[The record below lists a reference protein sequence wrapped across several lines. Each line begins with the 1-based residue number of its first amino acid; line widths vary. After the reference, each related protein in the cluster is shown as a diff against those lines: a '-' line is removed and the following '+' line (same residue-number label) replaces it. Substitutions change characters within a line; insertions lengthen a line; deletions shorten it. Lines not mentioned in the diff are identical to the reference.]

1 MKKLLFFIFLLSSL
15 TGYSQEKRLAL
26 VIGNSAYEHGGVLKN
41 PVNDANAM
49 KQALSQIGFEVLE
62 HFNLD
67 EGEMKQ
73 AIDYF
78 GLKLRNYDVGLFFY
92 AGHGIQVG
100 GTNYLIPIEV
110 NLMSEQQVEYDCVE
124 AARVL
129 AHMDASGASVNIII
143 LDACRNNPFERSWS
157 RSTTGQGLAFMQA
170 PSGTLLAYA
179 TSPGSVASDG
189 IGVNGLY
196 TEAILENIFL
206 PDLSILEMFQNVRN
220 TVNVRSNLQQTPWES
235 TSLVGNFYFNKG
247 DFAPFPVEIGSDIR
261 LETEAINERAN
272 SIEDEFAGEFIDIR
286 DSQSYKWVRYGEQVW
301 MAENLNYITLVGS
314 WCYEHELINCDIYGR
329 LYNFETANN
338 ACPSGWHLPSE
349 YEWKVFMNFHH
360 VNTEGYLLG
369 MVNHYWDSISYEIT
383 VDCGF
388 NALPGGIRNLGFGGL
403 GFQANFHSS
412 TSTAGGSRK
421 FKLTTFSK
429 ELQGFN
435 GGKFNGV
442 SIRCV
447 KDKGIENKAE

>member
-1 MKKLLFFIFLLSSL
+1 MKKLLLFIFLLSSL

-110 NLMSEQQVEYDCVE
+110 NLMSEQQVEYDCIE
-124 AARVL
+124 AADVL

-261 LETEAINERAN
+261 LETEPINERAN

-286 DSQSYKWVRYGEQVW
+286 DSQSYK
-301 MAENLNYITLVGS
+301 
-314 WCYEHELINCDIYGR
+314 
-329 LYNFETANN
+329 
-338 ACPSGWHLPSE
+338 
-349 YEWKVFMNFHH
+349 
-360 VNTEGYLLG
+360 
-369 MVNHYWDSISYEIT
+369 
-383 VDCGF
+383 
-388 NALPGGIRNLGFGGL
+388 
-403 GFQANFHSS
+403 
-412 TSTAGGSRK
+412 
-421 FKLTTFSK
+421 
-429 ELQGFN
+429 
-435 GGKFNGV
+435 
-442 SIRCV
+442 
-447 KDKGIENKAE
+447 